1 MYKKILVALDHTA
14 ADRALG
20 PHVTQ
25 MAVHLKSDLL
35 LVHVADGWV
44 ARNYD
49 RLSLA
54 ESEEMQDDAR
64 YLEEIAAGI
73 RAEMG
78 LAVTTRLALGNP
90 PDEIVKV
97 ADEERCDL
105 IAMTSHGHRFVADF
119 FLGSTIDE
127 VRHRISIPLL
137 IVRAE
142 SGRGSHDRI

>member
-1 MYKKILVALDHTA
+1 MYKKIMVALDHTA
-14 ADRALG
+14 ADRALV
-20 PHVTQ
+20 PHITQ
-25 MAVHLKSDLL
+25 LAVRLKSDIL

-54 ESEEMQDDAR
+54 ESEEMQDDTR

-73 RAEMG
+73 RAETG
-78 LAVTTRLALGNP
+78 LAVTARLALGNP

-97 ADEERCDL
+97 AHEEHCDL

-127 VRHRISIPLL
+127 VRHRISVPLL

>member
-1 MYKKILVALDHTA
+1 MYKKIMVALDHTA
-14 ADRALG
+14 ADRALV
-20 PHVTQ
+20 PHITQ
-25 MAVHLKSDLL
+25 LAVRLKSEIL

-54 ESEEMQDDAR
+54 ESEEMQDDTR

-73 RAEMG
+73 RAEAG
-78 LAVTTRLALGNP
+78 LTVAARLALGNP

-97 ADEERCDL
+97 ANEEHCDL

-127 VRHRISIPLL
+127 VRHRISVPLL